1 MKEKEKQNRSKS
13 ESECNEGEGEWRG
26 EGGGGDGDGE
36 EECEAR
42 EKGIDENTCAWKH
55 YLASRSAS
63 SLLAWTTPA
72 YETNRQQN
80 GVPAW
85 ANMS

>member
-1 MKEKEKQNRSKS
+1 MKDE
-13 ESECNEGEGEWRG
+13 ES
-26 EGGGGDGDGE
+26 GE
-36 EECEAR
+36 ER
-42 EKGIDENTCAWKH
+42 EEEEMEMAKESVNVKRERERDRKNTCAWKH

-63 SLLAWTTPA
+63 SPLAWTTPA

-85 ANMS
+85 ANRS